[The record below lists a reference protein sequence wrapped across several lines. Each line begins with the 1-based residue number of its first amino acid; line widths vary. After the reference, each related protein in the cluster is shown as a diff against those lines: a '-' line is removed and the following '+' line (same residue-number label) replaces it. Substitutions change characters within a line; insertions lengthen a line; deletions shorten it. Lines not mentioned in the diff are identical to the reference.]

1 MQKPTMNMW
10 SIKRSIAKRVFASG
24 AKQSLVGVCFVVLL
38 LAMTIPL
45 PVRAADFVF
54 DSFVSTMSVRAD
66 GTLDVQEII
75 TVTFTSARRG
85 IYRVIPTHY
94 VEEDGQEQILQVSNI
109 GVTDEAGQSL
119 TTSISNDEA
128 LSIRIGDANRTVI
141 GEQTYVIHYTVEGAL
156 AAFDDFDEL
165 YWNVTGSEWDTPP
178 ERVITTINFS
188 DDFLEADLRLSC
200 YTGVY
205 QSTEKDCQIAFVGQ
219 TVTATVANNFLTVAV
234 GWPKGLVEIPAPV
247 YATALTDIT
256 EHPASYAIW
265 LLPFAAFVLMFLR
278 WHKHGRDPKGR
289 GTVVPEYGPPK
300 GLRAAEMGMV
310 WANKVNDAYL
320 SAAMVELAVLGHIKI
335 IEQVEERLGPDRKTF
350 TLERTDKPTDGLRP
364 WEIALL
370 SALFRRGAATV
381 SEDQLKKHFAK
392 DKKPAVSVLETRMV
406 DEGYF
411 AAHPGRARGGWT
423 TLSVILLF
431 IGFQIV
437 SIPLMLTGG
446 IVLLFG
452 WLMAKR
458 TPKGAEALDQ
468 AKGFKL
474 FLSTAEKYRLEWQEK
489 EGIFEKYLPYAMV
502 FGVADKWAKAF
513 AALHIEPSVPAWYVG
528 AALLH
533 FNAVDFTSRM
543 NNLSHQMASV
553 AAPKSSGSGGGG
565 FSGGGFGGGGGG
577 SW

>member
-1 MQKPTMNMW
+1 MPKLMTNMW
-10 SIKRSIAKRVFASG
+10 PTKLATV
-24 AKQSLVGVCFVVLL
+24 SLVALVWL
-38 LAMTIPL
+38 IL
-45 PVRAADFVF
+45 PTGMVRAADFVF
-54 DSFVSTMSVRAD
+54 DSFASTMTVQTN
-66 GTLDVQEII
+66 GTVDVEETI
-75 TVTFTSARRG
+75 TVTFTSARHG
-85 IYRVIPTHY
+85 IYRVIPMRY
-94 VEEDGQEQILQVSNI
+94 QEEDGRERILQISNI
-109 GVTDEAGQSL
+109 GVTDEVGQSL
-119 TTSISNDEA
+119 TTSITNDDA
-128 LSIRIGDANRTVI
+128 LSILIGDANRTVI

-156 AAFDDFDEL
+156 VAFDDFDEL
-165 YWNVTGSEWDTPP
+165 YWNVTGDAWDTPP
-178 ERVITTINFS
+178 ENVTTTINFS
-188 DDFLEADLRLSC
+188 SDFLAALAAPAEPSLRLAC

-205 QSTEKDCQIAFVGQ
+205 QSTEKDCQINFVRQ

-256 EHPASYAIW
+256 EHPAFYAVW
-265 LLPFAAFVLMFLR
+265 LLPLLAFIFML
-278 WHKHGRDPKGR
+278 WHWNKHGRDPKGR

-300 GLRAAEMGMV
+300 GLRSAEMGMV

-350 TLERTDKPTDGLRP
+350 TLERTDKTTDDLRQ
-364 WEIALL
+364 WEKELL
-370 SALFRRGAATV
+370 QALFRNGTTLV
-381 SEDQLKKHFAK
+381 TEDQLKRHFAK
-392 DKKPAVSVLETRMV
+392 DKKPAVTSLESRMV

-423 TLSVILLF
+423 LLGVILLF
-431 IGFQIV
+431 VGFQMA

-458 TPKGAEALDQ
+458 TPKGIEAFDQ

-474 FLSTAEKYRLEWQEK
+474 FLSTAEKYRLVWQEK

-513 AALHIEPSVPAWYVG
+513 AALHIEPSIPAWYVG
-528 AALLH
+528 ASLLH
-533 FNAVDFTSRM
+533 FNAVDFSSRM
-543 NNLSHQMASV
+543 NALSHQMATV
-553 AAPKSSGSGGGG
+553 AAPKGSGSGGSG